1 MVRRWLFA
9 MMLGTVVACSRT
21 TLPTTVPATATV
33 AQQAHVPTA
42 VEPRLTLEPT
52 APRQPAPV
60 PTD

>member
-42 VEPRLTLEPT
+42 VEPRF
-52 APRQPAPV
+52 
-60 PTD
+60 DS